1 MIHSWV
7 FDTCNKKMSLV
18 PFTFKNV
25 ELKVVTINGKPWTR
39 AKEVCKALEYNKKT
53 AHVIRAHCSREN
65 YAHKYDLTSV
75 PTAGTPVNWPKDSQ
89 KYNLYINEEG
99 MHELVFSSQ
108 QQKAKAFR
116 KYCCNEMFPRI
127 RKQLVDKMQEDH
139 QQAITDRNNRV
150 QAIEYENVGLQG
162 EIKAKDQQIEA
173 SQHKIAEPVER
184 YVDHCRSP
192 SRDNIVIIVRKHTT
206 PENDK
211 YHNLPYYIARI
222 QRRKRYV
229 KLQWLE
235 RHFPD
240 YEVIVEIGN
249 PNSIHAFNRFEEKG
263 HVERKFNHF
272 RLIDLTR
279 DNLYDMG
286 ISGGDE
292 D

>member
-1 MIHSWV
+1 
-7 FDTCNKKMSLV
+7 MSLV

-89 KYNLYINEEG
+89 KYDLYIKEEG
-99 MHELVFSSQ
+99 MYELVFSSQ

-173 SQHKIAEPVER
+173 SQNKIAEPVER

>member
-1 MIHSWV
+1 MRGHVSIENKQHQHQLKGWV
-7 FDTCNKKMSLV
+7 
-18 PFTFKNV
+18 
-25 ELKVVTINGKPWTR
+25 
-39 AKEVCKALEYNKKT
+39 T
-53 AHVIRAHCSREN
+53 ATQP
-65 YAHKYDLTSV
+65 L
-75 PTAGTPVNWPKDSQ
+75 NWPKNSQ
-89 KYNLYINEEG
+89 PSEYYLNEEG
-99 MHELVFSSQ
+99 MYELVFSSQ

-173 SQHKIAEPVER
+173 SQNKIAEPVER

-235 RHFPD
+235 GHFPD